1 MPGRKFACWRTCTP
15 PRNDSA
21 ADTSPA
27 NVLGHRLFREEAER
41 IQVDSFWSYRVLRLR
56 CKNKQV
62 RRAYCRRAECLAFHL
77 HRICLAKSGPQLGG
91 NGAFGGQTAFS
102 LPLVTKQIRTF
113 AGIDSPHF
121 LLRCFV
127 SSSALLAKESYANR
141 CRLAAVPFR
150 DEGDQYGFLPRLH
163 CRAVGGSVSSAENL
177 AGLGAKCPTNTV
189 ISCEPIARD
198 FSIIRVDGSR

>member
-121 LLRCFV
+121 LPRCFV

-141 CRLAAVPFR
+141 CRLAAVPFGTKAINTAFCR
-150 DEGDQYGFLPRLH
+150 GCTAARSEGASPALRILPAWGQNVRRIL
-163 CRAVGGSVSSAENL
+163 
-177 AGLGAKCPTNTV
+177 
-189 ISCEPIARD
+189 
-198 FSIIRVDGSR
+198 